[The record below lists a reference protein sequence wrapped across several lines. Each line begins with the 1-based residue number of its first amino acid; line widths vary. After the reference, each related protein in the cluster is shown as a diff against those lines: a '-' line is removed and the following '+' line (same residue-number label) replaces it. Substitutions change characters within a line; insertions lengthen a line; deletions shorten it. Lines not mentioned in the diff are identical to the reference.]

1 MTIQRLLKEL
11 NQLSIDIELT
21 EDEEYKQILKTFA
34 ELKIEYL
41 KGLFKGI

>member
-21 EDEEYKQILKTFA
+21 EDIKDKQILKAFA
-34 ELKIEYL
+34 ELKIRYL
-41 KGLFKGI
+41 TGLMKGL

>member
-21 EDEEYKQILKTFA
+21 EDAEDKKILKAFA
-34 ELKIEYL
+34 ELKIR
-41 KGLFKGI
+41 

>member
-34 ELKIEYL
+34 ELKIKYL
-41 KGLFKGI
+41 TGLMKDL